1 MIEKIINFILS
12 LFGIK
17 NNSDE
22 IIEKTNTP
30 TEYEKKPLMTIYERR
45 MYNIIKKLEN
55 EYTIIP
61 QLNLAAIINKKN
73 NNKYYSELFRN
84 IDFAIFD
91 KELEN
96 ILLLI
101 EINDKTHNEYKRK
114 DRDLK
119 IKKICNDTGIKLI
132 TFYTNYPN
140 EEEYVI
146 NRILKEIKNNKQ

>member
-1 MIEKIINFILS
+1 
-12 LFGIK
+12 
-17 NNSDE
+17 
-22 IIEKTNTP
+22 
-30 TEYEKKPLMTIYERR
+30 MTIYERK

-119 IKKICNDTGIKLI
+119 IKKICND
-132 TFYTNYPN
+132 YTNYPN